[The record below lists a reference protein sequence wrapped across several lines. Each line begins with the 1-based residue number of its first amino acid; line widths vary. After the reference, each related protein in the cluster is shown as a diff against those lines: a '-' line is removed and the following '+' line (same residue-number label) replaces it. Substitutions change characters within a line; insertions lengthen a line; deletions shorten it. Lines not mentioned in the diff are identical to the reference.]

1 MSRDLALPTLVCA
14 LSVVLACG
22 KSAPGTA
29 AAASEHPKSAAQV
42 NTGNACD
49 RKLLTAADA
58 AGILSE
64 PVTGTKPIPGDPQSC
79 EFTTGSYSSVEV
91 TLRPGLGRTT
101 LGVWK
106 SGRMP
111 VSGTTLTGV
120 GDEAVWV
127 ASLTEVIAEKN
138 DLLCDIQV
146 TGLAGVLQHKPPPAS
161 RRRSARCA
169 TKSSWRHD
177 EHRIDILSSL
187 HPSRSPSAH
196 SRRGADQ

>member
-29 AAASEHPKSAAQV
+29 AASEHSKPAARV

-58 AGILSE
+58 AGILGE

-79 EFTTGSYSSVEV
+79 EFTTESYSSVEV

-127 ASLTEVIAEKN
+127 DPLSEVIAEKN

-146 TGLAGVLQHKPPPAS
+146 TGLAGVLQHKPAAD
-161 RRRSARCA
+161 RQKA
-169 TKSSWRHD
+169 
-177 EHRIDILSSL
+177 I
-187 HPSRSPSAH
+187 
-196 SRRGADQ
+196 GALCNKIFAAER

>member
-1 MSRDLALPTLVCA
+1 MSRYLALPAVVCA
-14 LSVVLACG
+14 LSVALACG
-22 KSAPGTA
+22 KSAPST
-29 AAASEHPKSAAQV
+29 AAASEHSKPAARV

-79 EFTTGSYSSVEV
+79 EFTTGSFSSVEV

-127 ASLTEVIAEKN
+127 DPLSEVVAEKN

-146 TGLAGVLQHKPPPAS
+146 TGLAGVLQHKPAAD
-161 RRRSARCA
+161 RQKAIGALCNKIFMEAR
-169 TKSSWRHD
+169 
-177 EHRIDILSSL
+177 
-187 HPSRSPSAH
+187 
-196 SRRGADQ
+196 